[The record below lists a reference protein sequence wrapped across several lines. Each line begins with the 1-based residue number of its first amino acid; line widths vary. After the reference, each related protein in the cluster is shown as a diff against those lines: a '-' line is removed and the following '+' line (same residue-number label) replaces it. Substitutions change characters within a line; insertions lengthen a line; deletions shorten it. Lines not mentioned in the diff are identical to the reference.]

1 MNGALATTL
10 IGITG
15 GGLLTLHAVFFR
27 MIFTRL
33 DRIEERSDRV
43 YVLAMVQGER
53 LDRIESKLNIDPPA
67 EAA

>member
-15 GGLLTLHAVFFR
+15 GGLFTLHAVFFR

-33 DRIEERSDRV
+33 DRV
-43 YVLAMVQGER
+43 YDLAMAQSER
-53 LDRIESKLNIDPPA
+53 LARIESKLNIDPPA

>member
-15 GGLLTLHAVFFR
+15 GGLLTLHALFFR

-33 DRIEERSDRV
+33 DRV
-43 YVLAMVQGER
+43 YDLAMDQGKR
-53 LDRIESKLNIDPPA
+53 LARIEAKLEIDPPA